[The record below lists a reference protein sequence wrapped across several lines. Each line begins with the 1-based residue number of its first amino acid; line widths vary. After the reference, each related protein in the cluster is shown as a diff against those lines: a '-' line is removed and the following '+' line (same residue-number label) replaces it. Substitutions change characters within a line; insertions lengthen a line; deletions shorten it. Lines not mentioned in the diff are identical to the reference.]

1 MQTRTTNIFEKGR
14 SLKQTYQQLF
24 GVLLFAQIVEKET
37 KNS

>member
-24 GVLLFAQIVEKET
+24 GVFAFAQIVEKIA
-37 KNS
+37 KNK